1 MTRKTIYDAPGMSII
16 FLCATML
23 FLSGSN
29 PNGVNDVIY
38 GNNPGAAGSG
48 YDEDDIYN
56 GGDF

>member
-1 MTRKTIYDAPGMSII
+1 MSII